1 MDFINT
7 FHFIYPDLKNTYT
20 DQAFTYL
27 TRTFPSKDGKFMFLL
42 LILII
47 F

>member
-27 TRTFPSKDGKFMFLL
+27 NLMLYRK
-42 LILII
+42 
-47 F
+47 